1 MTKTEAIFISVPK
14 GGLLEGQ
21 DQIANYDDWNYW
33 AIAIQDKTG
42 YYLWAKGVSIKVTP
56 SELVEIIKS
65 PILATDSVAYRIHE
79 RIDTMRTLESIR
91 LKAFKKSS

>member
-1 MTKTEAIFISVPK
+1 MTKTESIFISIPK

-21 DQIANYDDWNYW
+21 DQVANSDDWNYW

-56 SELVEIIKS
+56 NELVEIIKS
-65 PILATDSVAYRIHE
+65 PILATDSVTYRIHE
-79 RIDTMRTLESIR
+79 RIEAMRSLESIR
-91 LKAFKKSS
+91 LKAYKKSS

>member
-1 MTKTEAIFISVPK
+1 MTKTEAIFISLPR
-14 GGLLEGQ
+14 GGLLDGQ
-21 DQIANYDDWNYW
+21 DQVANSDDWNYW

-56 SELVEIIKS
+56 NELVEIIKS
-65 PILATDSVAYRIHE
+65 PTLATDSVAHRIHE
-79 RIDTMRTLESIR
+79 RIDTMLCLESIR

>member
-1 MTKTEAIFISVPK
+1 MTKTESIFISLPR
-14 GGLLEGQ
+14 GGLLDDQ
-21 DQIANYDDWNYW
+21 DQIANSDDWNYW

-65 PILATDSVAYRIHE
+65 PTLATDSVAHRIHE
-79 RIDTMRTLESIR
+79 RIDTMLSLESIR

>member
-1 MTKTEAIFISVPK
+1 MIKHESIYLSVPK
-14 GGLLEGQ
+14 GGLLDELDGV
-21 DQIANYDDWNYW
+21 AMSDDWNYW

-65 PILATDSVAYRIHE
+65 PILATDSAALRIHE
-79 RIDTMRTLESIR
+79 RIDTMRTLERIR
-91 LKAFKKSS
+91 LKSSRKSS

>member
-1 MTKTEAIFISVPK
+1 MTKTESIFISIPK

-21 DQIANYDDWNYW
+21 DQVANSDDWNYW

-56 SELVEIIKS
+56 NELVGIIKS
-65 PILATDSVAYRIHE
+65 PTLATDSVAYRIHE
-79 RIDTMRTLESIR
+79 RIDIMRSLESIR

>member
-1 MTKTEAIFISVPK
+1 MTKCESILISLPK
-14 GGLLEGQ
+14 GGLLDEQ
-21 DQIANYDDWNYW
+21 DKLAVSDVWDYW

-65 PILATDSVAYRIHE
+65 PILATDSVTYRIHE
-79 RIDTMRTLESIR
+79 RIEAMRSLESIR
-91 LKAFKKSS
+91 LKAYKKS

>member
-1 MTKTEAIFISVPK
+1 MTKTESIFISLPK
-14 GGLLEGQ
+14 GGLLDEQ
-21 DQIANYDDWNYW
+21 DQMTDSEDWNYW

-56 SELVEIIKS
+56 NELVEIIKS

-79 RIDTMRTLESIR
+79 RIETMRSLESIR